1 MYITIRELLI
11 NYYFRMANYN
21 SVDFKIGRLF
31 GVLCNNED
39 LDFNTFIYK
48 LNEYKGDLI
57 ISIELL
63 EDICNLY
70 CSDVVII
77 NYRNREIVV
86 VGSVMGIVYYCETDK
101 TVKKLDYDE
110 YDEEELNQLL
120 NKEEDEDDIYDDDT
134 VEYNNLGLN
143 EEDDIDLYDM
153 DL

>member
-1 MYITIRELLI
+1 
-11 NYYFRMANYN
+11 MANYN

-31 GVLCNNED
+31 GVLGNIQDCE
-39 LDFNTFIYK
+39 LDVFIYE
-48 LNEYKGDLI
+48 LNEHKKDLI
-57 ISIELL
+57 ISIKLLAELC
-63 EDICNLY
+63 ELY
-70 CSDVVII
+70 CSDISII

-86 VGSVMGIVYYCETDK
+86 IGGYFPIIGIVYYCETDK

-110 YDEEELNQLL
+110 YDEDEIEEIL

>member
-31 GVLCNNED
+31 GVLGNNED

-77 NYRNREIVV
+77 NYRNREVVV
-86 VGSVMGIVYYCETDK
+86 VGGYFSIIGIVYYCETDK

-110 YDEEELNQLL
+110 YDEEEIEEILY
-120 NKEEDEDDIYDDDT
+120 KEE
-134 VEYNNLGLN
+134 
-143 EEDDIDLYDM
+143 
-153 DL
+153 